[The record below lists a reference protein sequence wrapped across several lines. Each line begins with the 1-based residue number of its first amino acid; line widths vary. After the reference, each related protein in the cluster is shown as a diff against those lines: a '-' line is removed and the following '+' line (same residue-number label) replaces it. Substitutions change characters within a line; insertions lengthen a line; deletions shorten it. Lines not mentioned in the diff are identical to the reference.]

1 MYIAHALWLSIRRL
15 NEGITTYL
23 ERKIV
28 GKLHGEQ
35 ERHLHAMGTVKEA
48 HSNEETMSLFASL
61 LCRWL
66 ESLERCS
73 KYLMYN
79 VMHVTYCQV
88 CVCDSC
94 YCVILAF

>member
-1 MYIAHALWLSIRRL
+1 MNALCLSIRRL

-88 CVCDSC
+88 CVC
-94 YCVILAF
+94 VTVVTV